1 MGRHADIRVLD
12 MAFYLGKRPQGDLVR
27 FQSATTPTVESHGD
41 RFRVVIGPFKSK
53 VGAAFF
59 ARYGANNPHI
69 QTAEDAER
77 LARQHP
83 VMEQL
88 IVEESLT
95 ASELTVAHAC
105 NLQDLFEESPPTS

>member
-1 MGRHADIRVLD
+1 
-12 MAFYLGKRPQGDLVR
+12 MAFYLGKRPQGDLIR
-27 FQSATTPTVESHGD
+27 FQSPTVPTSESHGD
-41 RFRVVIGPFKSK
+41 RFSVVIGPFQSK

-69 QTAEDAER
+69 RTAGDAER

-83 VMEQL
+83 AMEQL

-95 ASELTVAHAC
+95 AKELEAAREC
-105 NLQDLFEESPPTS
+105 DLQDQCESSPQPLEKELAHVPSF